1 MQNSYKKYLYFNDFF
16 MLYEHFYY
24 MVFIRHLAGKIWSSI
39 CIQDIVLYYQ
49 INLLRLIGLVF
60 YIRFA

>member
-1 MQNSYKKYLYFNDFF
+1 MNFF
-16 MLYEHFYY
+16 MLYEHFY